1 MTTPSFLGS
10 YCVHPPS
17 YRTTFFESGPYFP
30 PAPLSKYVLKCEI
43 ARDGADFEGC
53 RTPGHSN
60 PVFVLAPAPPQLC
73 LKPKLPSRRISPTE
87 ECYMWL
93 RYGWGMVSCIRAGAF
108 HQSRLIIQ
116 DWSTPAARGRRQL
129 SRGTRS
135 PRSWRWEKELW
146 VHSVGGIKSGLWVA
160 YMVGWLCFANAGGLV
175 LLIGLTR
182 SSFS

>member
-1 MTTPSFLGS
+1 MPELALLQHFSNPTTWLCCRTMSKLTICLRLKWWMTTPSFLGS

-60 PVFVLAPAPPQLC
+60 PVFVLAPTPPQLC
-73 LKPKLPSRRISPTE
+73 LKPILPSRRISPTDKKA
-87 ECYMWL
+87 ECCMWL
-93 RYGWGMVSCIRAGAF
+93 GYGMVWYGWGMVSCIRAGAF

-116 DWSTPAARGRRQL
+116 DWSTPAAARPQAI
-129 SRGTRS
+129 
-135 PRSWRWEKELW
+135 E
-146 VHSVGGIKSGLWVA
+146 SG
-160 YMVGWLCFANAGGLV
+160 N
-175 LLIGLTR
+175 
-182 SSFS
+182 